1 MKLHYYT
8 RKRGGKMEERKAAE
22 RTNNKA
28 CHEESERI
36 ISIVRL
42 VSDDFAVTKA
52 AANRFQPDNKVHLS
66 PSTPS
71 PAVTKTLYPSSAG
84 ITRLRFCIADFK
96 ETTCTGKVYKHN
108 EPRSGKRSKARFPP
122 SSVISLGV
130 AFSFRV

>member
-1 MKLHYYT
+1 
-8 RKRGGKMEERKAAE
+8 MEERKAAE

-66 PSTPS
+66 PSTP
-71 PAVTKTLYPSSAG
+71 
-84 ITRLRFCIADFK
+84 
-96 ETTCTGKVYKHN
+96 
-108 EPRSGKRSKARFPP
+108 PP
-122 SSVISLGV
+122 SRNEDFVPL
-130 AFSFRV
+130 